1 MSFSGYT
8 SSFNSTSSSDDILSK
23 AILSTGG
30 TNGQYAH
37 VILGGLLVQFGTG
50 QNSTGTGGTTIT
62 LPVTYDAGTGNNTGW
77 HSPYIVFALP
87 FNSEAMYIGQ
97 RNGGNFTA
105 YISNGS
111 TTFHWITIGPVPTGY
126 SNSSSSF
133 SGYKSNF
140 TDSTSTNDIISDVIL
155 STATGGGSP
164 QGQYGRIKLGGLLV
178 QFGTGYNVGN
188 GTVTFPVAFP
198 TNSNWN
204 QPCIVLAIAY
214 SDDICLGISSRT
226 TTTFSITGMGSSNI
240 WYNWIAIGPSS

>member
-8 SSFNSTSSSDDILSK
+8 SSFNSTSSSNDILSK

-50 QNSTGTGGTTIT
+50 KNSTGTGGTTIT
-62 LPVTYDAGTGNNTGW
+62 LPVTYDASINTGW
-77 HSPYIVFALP
+77 HYPFIVFP
-87 FNSEAMYIGQ
+87 FPSNSEAMYVSNA
-97 RNGGNFTA
+97 RTTSTFTA

-111 TTFHWITIGPVPTGY
+111 TTFHWITIGPVPNAY

-140 TDSTSTNDIISDVIL
+140 TNSTSTNDIISDVIL
-155 STATGGGSP
+155 STATGAGGP
-164 QGQYGRIKLGGLLV
+164 VGKYGRIKLGGLLV

-188 GTVTFPVAFP
+188 GTVTFPVAFA
-198 TNSNWN
+198 TNNNWRVE
-204 QPCIVLAIAY
+204 CFVLAIAF
-214 SDDICLGISSRT
+214 SSDICLGIETRT
-226 TTTFSITGMGSSNI
+226 RTTFSLTGMGSSSI
-240 WYNWIAIGPSS
+240 WYHWIAIGPSS